1 LIDFHPQMAFATPS
15 IDGVV
20 LRNNAAIVAKAAVAF
35 KVSTVLTSVSMKTF
49 AGPFFEEISFSSQ
62 WFVSQT

>member
-1 LIDFHPQMAFATPS
+1 MAFATPS

-49 AGPFFEEISFSSQ
+49 AGPFF
-62 WFVSQT
+62 